1 MRERGRE
8 REWEREGEREGGIGR
23 ERDWEREGVGEG
35 GRGREGGRE
44 WWFYKLQV
52 QDDRSSCLLV
62 NQFYLLFSGISRLQ
76 QNKSIEISHHL
87 KTAYAALRT
96 ADKLNRTA
104 AELT

>member
-1 MRERGRE
+1 MGEGGRERG
-8 REWEREGEREGGIGR
+8 
-23 ERDWEREGVGEG
+23 DWEREGVGERG
-35 GRGREGGRE
+35 SGRGREWEREGEGEREWERE

-87 KTAYAALRT
+87 KTACAALKT
-96 ADKLNRTA
+96 ADKFTMTA